1 MKKVIERIHKRTTEY
16 SHPSQATTTANALD
30 LLSSGIYTEEER
42 FVFELLQNAVD
53 SYEPN
58 TSSGLDIK
66 IIVKDNKLM
75 FLHNGQPF
83 SERDLEGLCDI
94 GNGNKMSDA
103 KKIGYKGI
111 GFKSVF
117 MHSKRVIVVTAGT
130 AFKFDEEACKLLA
143 QNKGSEYKDV
153 KMPWQIIPIP
163 IDKPSLSESQEY
175 TVATILEVNN
185 GVKLLGKVKKLLSDA
200 RFLLFL
206 NVGNLKMTLLDGET
220 EILSLSKNQNGD
232 LLTLSK
238 NGEPQNKWL
247 IYSKSVRLTPEVKVE
262 LVHDTKTPDKLK
274 KSDAV
279 EISFAIALDKDDR
292 IIPLTDAVV
301 YTYLPT
307 SYSFGFSFIVNAN
320 FITDAG
326 RQQLIK
332 DCEWNKFIFSQ
343 IPALYLNWIKD
354 VVAPKYQDWFSVLPY
369 ASSYGDDLSVV
380 FNQSLGMALNK
391 IPFVK
396 SINGRNILIKEV
408 IIDAVNILNVLPESI
423 MNKFIHNELSK
434 FSSCNSFVSV
444 EEGDYL
450 KPYGVLTFNNKTVGK
465 LLESSSNYLFNLKDE
480 EYSTFFNWLV
490 GFSNVQTSG
499 FKDIL
504 QHSKFLP
511 NEKNILIEPVNIF
524 IPSAYREENELADDA
539 NVIRPSLFQILNHN
553 VIEWLMELGVQ
564 EMSNLSVIE
573 RVLCK
578 AGFITKDNAIEV
590 MRFIFDCDKK
600 ENVFS
605 NIDTHILS
613 QLKILTQGGN
623 LKSGAELYLAD
634 IYNPVCK
641 IEKYYPLDIF
651 INNNYSRSSSEIS
664 DWSIFFRKLG
674 AGNDIEL
681 SSIDYRS
688 GSWVMSDYS
697 ISNCVS
703 TAKNTEYVHSYWN
716 GNNYYLGC
724 AGGVR
729 VTALSSPFLN
739 PKMLP
744 DNYDTFEFYQNFW
757 SRIFAGNTPKREDD
771 YIFGLTG
778 NGYSKRAFLKD
789 DKYLGKSFIGWL
801 VNKWAVI
808 PASDGKLHTI
818 SNVLPYTSSNIET
831 FSSYYPV
838 CSVEITSNWNDILSF
853 KKDLTI
859 QDYLDILERISEDDS
874 SEKIS
879 ENKERILRIYDRIYD
894 SICDFSDSS
903 SEINKLR
910 NWGKSHTLLSKE
922 LKFEKPQNLCLLSSR
937 ISGVNISN
945 QAYHQKYQEND
956 RFAAMMIA
964 LGVNMISD
972 HRVEGL
978 DDAIEKPDIK
988 NKIQGKV
995 DFLTVISTSESFT
1008 EESWNESRIKMAESI
1023 DKLYLLQTDSI
1034 RVVYGTQAIDKPIY
1048 VKDNNLYFV
1057 GKFGAGVQELL
1068 SSDIV
1073 RLLGLHK
1080 SDQTTFLTILRMTD
1094 YEEIKEYLSQKGYD
1108 VNFLK
1113 EPELPQIIGHTSGN
1127 AILGGEEPL
1136 LGGLTKDQMRAALVE
1151 AKDAILAKL
1160 SCEGYDTSSAQ
1171 WDGWTC
1177 VDGIQKNG
1185 EEYPLVIR
1193 SNKSGRNTILSDI
1206 DWNQLMRPNAMFVVN
1221 TGNGIGTINF
1231 KQLLKSK
1238 ENITIRFGSENIDME
1253 SGISR
1258 LAEAFSFF
1266 KGMQF
1271 DFESY
1276 VTPIISRWQSFMA
1289 PENNTGE
1296 LPEASDTSFLPE

>member
-58 TSSGLDIK
+58 ASSGLDIK

-163 IDKPSLSESQEY
+163 IDKPSLSEFQEY

-185 GVKLLGKVKKLLSDA
+185 GAKLLGKVKKLLSDV

-247 IYSKSVRLTPEVKVE
+247 IYSKSVRLTPEVKIE

-354 VVAPKYQDWFSVLPY
+354 VVAPKYGDWHQILLPIINR
-369 ASSYGDDLSVV
+369 SDDLS
-380 FNQSLGMALNK
+380 SIYSKALNDALVS
-391 IPFVK
+391 IPFVRTEDNVQCYVNDVYVDK
-396 SINGRNILIKEV
+396 IGLKDGLESIVYQEFLHRTFSSSIN
-408 IIDAVNILNVLPESI
+408 AVNRVAPSVGQSLSIYGIKVLS
-423 MNKFIHNELSK
+423 LSNLSMLLADSYCLK
-434 FSSCNSFVSV
+434 KMENAGIAKFVSWLRDISQNLST
-444 EEGDYL
+444 EFISEL
-450 KPYGVLTFNNKTVGK
+450 KVSK
-465 LLESSSNYLFNLKDE
+465 LLPTDNGNLSMPQE
-480 EYSTFFNWLV
+480 TFL
-490 GFSNVQTSG
+490 
-499 FKDIL
+499 
-504 QHSKFLP
+504 
-511 NEKNILIEPVNIF
+511 
-524 IPSAYREENELADDA
+524 PSAYREDNEMASAAKVLEESFFNLCTEDL
-539 NVIRPSLFQILNHN
+539 IS
-553 VIEWLMELGVQ
+553 WLKEIGVQ
-564 EMSNLSVIE
+564 EMSNISVIDT
-573 RVLCK
+573 VLCN
-578 AGFITKDNAIEV
+578 AGYINGDNAIDV
-590 MRFIFDCDKK
+590 VKFIFNANKK
-600 ENVFS
+600 EA
-605 NIDTHILS
+605 ILDTLS
-613 QLKILTQGGN
+613 YRLQNLRYITKKGN
-623 LKSGAELYLAD
+623 LKSIRDLYLSD
-634 IYNPVCK
+634 EYRPSLM
-641 IEKYYPLDIF
+641 IEKLIDSDIF
-651 INNNYSRSSSEIS
+651 ISEKYITS
-664 DWSIFFRKLG
+664 DSDVVEWRYFFEKLG
-674 AGNDIEL
+674 INVDFTTNTKSISVTEARNNTFLAPTIKE
-681 SSIDYRS
+681 SEKIDYPSYNGNTYYFSPCNYQVNNFAIMPINPPISMLQFCKYFWTVVLTRNKPT
-688 GSWVMSDYS
+688 YS
-697 ISNCVS
+697 
-703 TAKNTEYVHSYWN
+703 TEYIN
-716 GNNYYLGC
+716 GVSG
-724 AGGVR
+724 
-729 VTALSSPFLN
+729 
-739 PKMLP
+739 
-744 DNYDTFEFYQNFW
+744 
-757 SRIFAGNTPKREDD
+757 
-771 YIFGLTG
+771 
-778 NGYSKRAFLKD
+778 
-789 DKYLGKSFIGWL
+789 FIGRTL
-801 VNKWAVI
+801 LLRSFV
-808 PASDGKLHTI
+808 SGKNYLDWI
-818 SNVLPYTSSNIET
+818 LNNEQRYPTSMGTLEI
-831 FSSYYPV
+831 
-838 CSVEITSNWNDILSF
+838 CS
-853 KKDLTI
+853 
-859 QDYLDILERISEDDS
+859 DILENTDYNIATFGKYFPVIDINGGIDDTWNNVITFKKELSLTDYLQVLSRISEDNSQDR
-874 SEKIS
+874 IT
-879 ENKERILRIYDRIYD
+879 ENKDKICRIYDRIADGGY
-894 SICDFSDSS
+894 DFSEGSNDF
-903 SEINKLR
+903 NLLK
-910 NWGKSHTLLSKE
+910 NWGKTHKLLSKD
-922 LKFEKPQNLCLLSSR
+922 LLFENPSNLNLLSSR
-937 ISGVNISN
+937 ITGVKIEN
-945 QAYHQKYQEND
+945 QVFHQKYQENE

-978 DDAIEKPDIK
+978 DEAIEKPDIK
-988 NKIQGKV
+988 NRIQGKL
-995 DFLTVISTSESFT
+995 DFLTVISTSESFS
-1008 EESWNESRIKMAESI
+1008 EERWDELRTKMAESI
-1023 DKLYLLQTDSI
+1023 DNLNFLQTDSI
-1034 RVVYGTQAIDKPIY
+1034 RVVYGTQAIEKPIY

-1057 GKFGAGVQELL
+1057 GTFSAGIQEFLTA
-1068 SSDIV
+1068 DIV

-1080 SDQTTFLTILRMTD
+1080 GDQTTFLTILRMSD
-1094 YEEIKEYLSQKGYD
+1094 FEEIKDYLSQKGYD
-1108 VNFLK
+1108 TSFLK
-1113 EPELPQIIGHTSGN
+1113 EPELPKTESSLGG
-1127 AILGGEEPL
+1127 AVLGGENPSY
-1136 LGGLTKDQMRAALVE
+1136 GGLTKDQMRAALVE
-1151 AKDAILAKL
+1151 AKDSILAKL

-1185 EEYPLVIR
+1185 EEFPLVIR

-1221 TGNGIGTINF
+1221 TSNGIGTINF

-1238 ENITIRFGSENIDME
+1238 ENITIRFGSDNIEIE
-1253 SGISR
+1253 SRISR
-1258 LAEAFSFF
+1258 LAQAFSFF

-1276 VTPIISRWQSFMA
+1276 VTPVINRWQSFMA
-1289 PENNTGE
+1289 PEKNTGE

>member
-1 MKKVIERIHKRTTEY
+1 MRKVIERIHKRTTEY

-58 TSSGLDIK
+58 ASSGLDIK

-163 IDKPSLSESQEY
+163 IDKPSLSEFQEY

-185 GVKLLGKVKKLLSDA
+185 EAKLLGKVKKLLSDA

-220 EILSLSKNQNGD
+220 EILSLSKNQNDD

-307 SYSFGFSFIVNAN
+307 SYSFGFSFILNAN

-354 VVAPKYQDWFSVLPY
+354 VVAPKYGDWHQILLPIINRSDEL
-369 ASSYGDDLSVV
+369 SSTYSK
-380 FNQSLGMALNK
+380 ALNDALVS
-391 IPFVK
+391 IPFVRTENNVQCYVNDVYVDK
-396 SINGRNILIKEV
+396 IGLKDGLESIVYQEFLHRTFSSSIN
-408 IIDAVNILNVLPESI
+408 AVNRVAPSVGQSLSIYGIKVLSLSNLSMLLADSYCLKKMENAGI
-423 MNKFIHNELSK
+423 AKFISWLRDISQNLSTEFISELKVSELLPTDNGELSMPQ
-434 FSSCNSFVSV
+434 
-444 EEGDYL
+444 E
-450 KPYGVLTFNNKTVGK
+450 TF
-465 LLESSSNYLFNLKDE
+465 L
-480 EYSTFFNWLV
+480 
-490 GFSNVQTSG
+490 
-499 FKDIL
+499 
-504 QHSKFLP
+504 
-511 NEKNILIEPVNIF
+511 
-524 IPSAYREENELADDA
+524 PSAYRDNNEMASTAKVLEISFFNLCDENL
-539 NVIRPSLFQILNHN
+539 IL
-553 VIEWLMELGVQ
+553 WLKEIGVQ
-564 EMSNLSVIE
+564 EMSNISVIDT
-573 RVLCK
+573 VLCN
-578 AGFITKDNAIEV
+578 AGYINDDNAIDV
-590 MRFIFDCDKK
+590 VKFIFNANKK
-600 ENVFS
+600 EA
-605 NIDTHILS
+605 ILDTLS
-613 QLKILTQGGN
+613 YRLQNLQYITKKGS
-623 LKSGAELYLAD
+623 LKSIRELYLSD
-634 IYNPVCK
+634 EYRPSLM
-641 IEKYYPLDIF
+641 IEKLLDSDIF
-651 INNNYSRSSSEIS
+651 ISEKYITSDSDVAEWRYFFEKLGINVDFTTNTKIISVTEAENNTFLAPTIKESKKTEYPSFNGNIYYFYPSNYQINQFPIMPINPPIS
-664 DWSIFFRKLG
+664 MFQFCKYFWEVVLTRTKPTYSTEYIHGASGFIERTLLLQCFVSGKNYLDWSL
-674 AGNDIEL
+674 NNEQSYPTSMDTLEL
-681 SSIDYRS
+681 
-688 GSWVMSDYS
+688 
-697 ISNCVS
+697 C
-703 TAKNTEYVHSYWN
+703 
-716 GNNYYLGC
+716 
-724 AGGVR
+724 
-729 VTALSSPFLN
+729 
-739 PKMLP
+739 
-744 DNYDTFEFYQNFW
+744 
-757 SRIFAGNTPKREDD
+757 
-771 YIFGLTG
+771 
-778 NGYSKRAFLKD
+778 
-789 DKYLGKSFIGWL
+789 
-801 VNKWAVI
+801 
-808 PASDGKLHTI
+808 
-818 SNVLPYTSSNIET
+818 SNILENTDSNINT
-831 FSSYYPV
+831 FGKYFPV
-838 CSVEITSNWNDILSF
+838 LAINGKIDDSWNSVISF
-853 KKDLTI
+853 KKDLSIT
-859 QDYLDILERISEDDS
+859 DYLQVLERISNDDS
-874 SEKIS
+874 KEKIA
-879 ENKERILRIYDRIYD
+879 ENKEKIYRIYDRIADGGY
-894 SICDFSDSS
+894 DFSIGSYDF
-903 SEINKLR
+903 NLLR
-910 NWGKSHTLLSKE
+910 DWGRTHKLLSKE
-922 LKFEKPQNLCLLSSR
+922 LVFEKPSNLYLLSSR
-937 ISGVNISN
+937 ITGVNIEN
-945 QAYHQKYQEND
+945 QVFHQKYQEND

-964 LGVNMISD
+964 FGVNMISD

-978 DDAIEKPDIK
+978 DEASEQPEVRKIIED
-988 NKIQGKV
+988 KI
-995 DFLTVISTSESFT
+995 DFLTVITTGDPFT
-1008 EESWNESRIKMAESI
+1008 ADNWNESRNKMVEAVN
-1023 DKLYLLQTDSI
+1023 KLHFLKTDSI
-1034 RVVYGTQAIDKPIY
+1034 RVVYGTQAIEKPIY

-1073 RLLGLHK
+1073 HLLGLHK

-1108 VNFLK
+1108 VHFLK
-1113 EPELPQIIGHTSGN
+1113 DPESTQIIERTSDG

-1177 VDGIQKNG
+1177 VDGIKKNG

-1206 DWNQLMRPNAMFVVN
+1206 DWNQLMRHNAMFVVN
-1221 TGNGIGTINF
+1221 TSNGIGTINF

-1238 ENITIRFGSENIDME
+1238 ENITIRFGSENIDIE
-1253 SGISR
+1253 SRISR
-1258 LAEAFSFF
+1258 LAQAFSFF

-1276 VTPIISRWQSFMA
+1276 VTPVINRWQSFMA

-1296 LPEASDTSFLPE
+1296 KAVAGSVDLMPQ